1 MNALNRITNS
11 DLPTLPYDLR
21 TQMLAGT
28 SSSNQSQLDS
38 LVNNLLKQTFCEL
51 VMTLKSA
58 SVSDFIPL
66 LEKHLKSGWTHALN
80 EELKLQ
86 KGMNSSHSERRAFCF
101 VRHGDADY
109 LPVFLWL
116 VTKEPHKLYVSTI
129 FSNTKSQLSYA
140 EYNQILEHFYVH
152 VVQNAAA
159 EVNSQI
165 ELKLGHVL

>member
-1 MNALNRITNS
+1 MNALNKIKKS
-11 DLPTLPYDLR
+11 DLPTLPYDLT

-38 LVNNLLKQTFCEL
+38 LVNKLLKQTFCEL
-51 VMTLKSA
+51 VITLKSGEI
-58 SVSDFIPL
+58 SDFIPL
-66 LEKHLKSGWTHALN
+66 LEKHIKSGWTHALD

-86 KGMNSSHSERRAFCF
+86 RGMNPSHSERSAFCF

-109 LPVFLWL
+109 FPVFLWL
-116 VTKEPHKLYVSTI
+116 VTKAPQKLYVSTI
-129 FSNTKSQLSYA
+129 FSDTQSQLSYV

-152 VVQNAAA
+152 VVQEAAA

-165 ELKLGHVL
+165 EFKLGTVL